1 MTKPNVTGTRP
12 VPSCDLADLS
22 CGILGGAQR
31 GLLRIL
37 ELHLRGLLLALQV
50 RYRLVELGE
59 LPLPLCTLLHRNA
72 NGVT

>member
-1 MTKPNVTGTRP
+1 
-12 VPSCDLADLS
+12 
-22 CGILGGAQR
+22 
-31 GLLRIL
+31 
-37 ELHLRGLLLALQV
+37 LLALQV